1 MSQRDGKRMVIY
13 GRSGSGKSH
22 YGKKLIQG
30 HDRIVCFDPEGEYGA
45 ERGFVSTSSLS
56 ELLEILKDCH
66 EGAFKVAYV
75 PSALRE
81 EAELHEVASLLERL
95 QEPYLNGKS
104 DLKVTLLVDELNLS
118 FPLNPRPDY
127 SGFARLC
134 SRGRKR
140 GINIIGITQRP
151 AEVSTRF
158 RGNIDRLACFALS
171 VPNDFHVITQ
181 TIGPDAERAVR
192 ELPEY
197 GHIFFENGEMTI
209 NGPT

>member
-1 MSQRDGKRMVIY
+1 MFLDNYDSFTYNLVQLYPGDI
-13 GRSGSGKSH
+13 GS
-22 YGKKLIQG
+22 L
-30 HDRIVCFDPEGEYGA
+30 P
-45 ERGFVSTSSLS
+45 GFISVSSLLD
-56 ELLEILKDCH
+56 LLDVLRDCYD
-66 EGAFKVAYV
+66 GSFKVAFV

-81 EAELHEVASLLERL
+81 EAELHEVASLIERL
-95 QEPYLNGKS
+95 QEPYLTGKS

-118 FPLNPRPDY
+118 FPLNPRPEY

-171 VPNDFHVITQ
+171 VPNDFQVITQ
-181 TIGPDAERAVR
+181 TIGPDAEKAVK

-197 GHIFFENGEMTI
+197 GHIFFENGKMTV
-209 NGPT
+209 NAPT